1 VTHPW
6 LASVENEFAE
16 RLRGDRLAHALLLA
30 GPAGTGKTDLAR
42 RFMASALCLEEC
54 YPACGSCRSCT
65 LLRGGAHPDG
75 HLLTFERHPK
85 REGLRTE
92 LVVDQVRQLTAALQL
107 TSTISRRKAAV
118 IHPAEAMTRNAANA
132 LLKTLEEPPGEALLI
147 LVSHHPS
154 QLPATIRSRCQS
166 LDVRLPSRGEA
177 RQWLVS
183 EAGADAADADLALEA
198 AADSPLNAVRLLEQG
213 GSEAYRAVTQALD
226 DVRAGRREPAGALA
240 DMADVDPELLWSW
253 LSLRAAGE
261 TRRRL
266 AENRL
271 AKALAGLQLEADRN
285 RSLMST
291 PVRKDLLLQDWLIQ
305 WARLDT

>member
-1 VTHPW
+1 VTYPW
-6 LASVENEFAE
+6 LWSAENEFAE

-30 GPAGTGKTDLAR
+30 GSAGTGKTDLAR
-42 RFMASALCLEEC
+42 RFMAGALCLEER
-54 YPACGSCRSCT
+54 YPACGSCRSCV
-65 LLRGGAHPDG
+65 LLQGGAHPDG
-75 HLLTFERHPK
+75 HLMTFEKHPK
-85 REGLRTE
+85 KDAMRTE
-92 LVVDQVRQLTAALQL
+92 LLIGQVRQLTAALQL

-166 LDVRLPSRGEA
+166 LHVRLPPRGEA
-177 RQWLVS
+177 LEWLVS
-183 EAGADAADADLALEA
+183 EAGADAAEADLALEA
-198 AADSPLNAVRLLEQG
+198 AAGSPLNAVHLLEQG
-213 GSEAYRAVTQALD
+213 VSEVYRAVSQALD
-226 DVRAGRREPAGALA
+226 DVRAGRCEPAGAMA
-240 DMADVDPELLWSW
+240 DMASVDPELLWSW

-285 RSLMST
+285 RTLVST